1 MNEAVH
7 LTTQVQSQIWLGSST
22 VKFKILQSNAQNYT
36 IDYSTVSTWVP
47 SPHQWPAVTSTF
59 DIQITI

>member
-36 IDYSTVSTWVP
+36 IDYSSVDLGAFTP
-47 SPHQWPAVTSTF
+47 SMARC
-59 DIQITI
+59 DLDL